1 MTTDTSLPLSRFF
14 VLDLTHARAGPNAAR
29 QLADWGARVVKIE
42 PPGGNDPGVAGSD
55 RHGSDFQNLHRN
67 KRAITLDLKH
77 PEGAKVFRRLIER
90 TDVLVE
96 NFRPAVKH
104 RLGIDYDN
112 LRQINPRLV
121 YGSISGFGQDGPY
134 GDRPGFDQ
142 IAQGMGGLMSVTGI
156 PGQGPVRVGIPV
168 ADLSAGL
175 YLAQGIL
182 VALLER
188 EVSGQGQWVKTSLL
202 QAMIAM
208 MDFQASRWLLDQE
221 VPPQAGNDHPTSIP
235 TGVFKTSDGHINLAA
250 SGDHMWERL
259 CYALELDH
267 LVNDPRFL
275 TGKDRSRNRAAVNA
289 ALGGKLREHPSEHWV
304 KTLNEV
310 GVPCGPIY
318 AMNEV
323 FADPQVQHL
332 GIAAPV
338 MHPELG
344 QQQLVNQPV
353 SLSRTPGGVRFSS
366 PDKGQ
371 DTDAVLSEFGY
382 SSSEIAELRKAGAI

>member
-1 MTTDTSLPLSRFF
+1 
-14 VLDLTHARAGPNAAR
+14 
-29 QLADWGARVVKIE
+29 
-42 PPGGNDPGVAGSD
+42 
-55 RHGSDFQNLHRN
+55 
-67 KRAITLDLKH
+67 
-77 PEGAKVFRRLIER
+77 
-90 TDVLVE
+90 
-96 NFRPAVKH
+96 
-104 RLGIDYDN
+104 
-112 LRQINPRLV
+112 
-121 YGSISGFGQDGPY
+121 
-134 GDRPGFDQ
+134 
-142 IAQGMGGLMSVTGI
+142 
-156 PGQGPVRVGIPV
+156 VGIPV

-235 TGVFKTSDGHINLAA
+235 TGVFKTSGGHINIAA

-289 ALGGKLREHPSEHWV
+289 ALGEKLREHPSEHWV

-332 GIAAPV
+332 GMAAPV
-338 MHPELG
+338 RHPELG
-344 QQQLVNQPV
+344 QQHLVNQPV

-371 DTDAVLSEFGY
+371 DTDAVLGEFGY
-382 SSSEIAELRKAGAI
+382 SSSEITELRKAGAI